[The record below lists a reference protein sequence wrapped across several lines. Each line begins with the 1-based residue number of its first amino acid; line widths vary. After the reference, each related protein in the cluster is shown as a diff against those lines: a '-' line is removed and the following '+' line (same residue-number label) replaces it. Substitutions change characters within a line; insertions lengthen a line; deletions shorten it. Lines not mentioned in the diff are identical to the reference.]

1 MTSTAV
7 EDAASSLTPTQVK
20 AQHAILN
27 EPEIQ
32 DIAKRL
38 AQWGL
43 GIAMP
48 HMHTTVQDFAD
59 LPEDVVQVETA
70 GVVSFRP
77 RAEAQE
83 AGLVPVGWRWQEQ
96 GLAMTAGC
104 SPFMYCNPNVAG
116 HAHVSGHTNS

>member
-1 MTSTAV
+1 MTVTAV
-7 EDAASSLTPTQVK
+7 STDETSLTAIQAV
-20 AQHAILN
+20 AQRAIL
-27 EPEIQ
+27 EEAEIQ
-32 DIAKRL
+32 EIAKKL

-48 HMHTTVQDFAD
+48 HMHTAKEDFAG
-59 LPEDVVQVETA
+59 LPDDIVQVETA

-77 RAEAQE
+77 RKEAEA
-83 AGLVPVGWRWQEQ
+83 AGLIPVGWRWHDQ
-96 GLAMTAGC
+96 GLTVVAGC